1 MSADNLEDN
10 LIVTNEGGVCTIT
23 LNRPKALN
31 AFNMELLASLDA
43 AMSAAAADTSARVVV
58 LTGEGRAFSAGVDL
72 KMLAAG
78 NTAGGSID
86 GSLNDRAR
94 SIIYTIESMPKPV
107 IARVNG
113 FCFTGAL
120 EIALACDLIVT
131 ADEAVFGDTH
141 AKVGIRPTWGM
152 TQRLPRAVGI
162 RKAREMAYT
171 AMSVPGPEAV
181 RIGLASYSVPLNELD
196 ARVKELTDA
205 IVSNS
210 AGSIAA
216 YKDLL
221 IASQER
227 GLSGGIAYEEEAVYK
242 IEDSKDRIGGML
254 KK

>member
-1 MSADNLEDN
+1 MSENI
-10 LIVTNEGGVCTIT
+10 LITETKNGVCTIT

-31 AFNMELLASLDA
+31 AFNMELLGALGEA
-43 AMSAAAADTSARVVV
+43 VTAAAEDEAVRVVV

-72 KMLAAG
+72 KMLASG
-78 NTAGGSID
+78 NTSGGSID
-86 GSLNDRAR
+86 DNLNSRAR
-94 SIIYTIESMPKPV
+94 NIIDTIEIMPKPV

-120 EIALACDLIVT
+120 EIALACDLIVA

-171 AMSVPGPEAV
+171 AQSIPGQEAV
-181 RIGLASYSVPLNELD
+181 TIGLANYSVPLDDLD
-196 ARVKELTDA
+196 TKVAELTDA
-205 IVSNS
+205 IVANS
-210 AGSIAA
+210 KGSIAA

-242 IEDSKDRIGGML
+242 IEDSKERIGSIL

>member
-1 MSADNLEDN
+1 MSATN
-10 LIVTNEGGVCTIT
+10 LIIENKGGVSTIT

-31 AFNMELLASLDA
+31 AFNMELLGALDQ
-43 AMSAAAADTSARVVV
+43 AMTAAAEDEAVRVVV

-78 NTAGGSID
+78 DTSGGSID
-86 GSLNDRAR
+86 GSLNDLAR
-94 SIIYTIESMPKPV
+94 NIIQTIETMAKPV
-107 IARVNG
+107 IAKVNG

-120 EIALACDLIVT
+120 EIALACDLIV
-131 ADEAVFGDTH
+131 ASDEAVFGDTH

-162 RKAREMAYT
+162 RMAREMAYT
-171 AMSVPGPEAV
+171 ARSISGTEAAA
-181 RIGLASYSVPLNELD
+181 IGLANYSVPHEALD
-196 ARVKELTDA
+196 AKVAELTDA
-205 IVSNS
+205 MVANS

-216 YKDLL
+216 YKDLF

-227 GLSGGIAYEEEAVYK
+227 GLSGGLAYEEDAVYR
-242 IEDSKDRIGGML
+242 IEDSKDRIGSIL

>member
-1 MSADNLEDN
+1 MSENILITRTDN
-10 LIVTNEGGVCTIT
+10 GVCTIT

-31 AFNMELLASLDA
+31 AFNMDLLGALDEAVATA
-43 AMSAAAADTSARVVV
+43 ATDDAVKVVI

-72 KMLAAG
+72 KMLASG
-78 NTAGGSID
+78 NTSGGSID
-86 GSLNDRAR
+86 DTLNSRAR
-94 SIIYTIESMPKPV
+94 SIIDTIETMPKPV

-171 AMSVPGPEAV
+171 AQSVSGREAAA
-181 RIGLASYSVPLNELD
+181 IGLASYSVPLDDLD
-196 ARVKELTDA
+196 AKIAELTDA
-205 IVSNS
+205 IVANS

-216 YKDLL
+216 YKDLF

-242 IEDSKDRIGGML
+242 ISDSKDRIGSIL